1 MPHLGCLAGCPSIV
15 CQIYGIENRQFF
27 IDIFPVD
34 LVLDYHSPAFFLLVS
49 TNPEEY
55 GHEIS
60 SFHRN
65 N

>member
-1 MPHLGCLAGCPSIV
+1 LA
-15 CQIYGIENRQFF
+15 
-27 IDIFPVD
+27 
-34 LVLDYHSPAFFLLVS
+34 LDYHSPAFFLLVS